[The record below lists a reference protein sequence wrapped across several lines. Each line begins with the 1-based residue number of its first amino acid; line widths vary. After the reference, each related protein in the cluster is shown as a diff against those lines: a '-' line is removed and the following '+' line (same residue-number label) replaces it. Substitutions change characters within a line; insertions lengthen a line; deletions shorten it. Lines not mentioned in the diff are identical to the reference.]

1 MLRTPVG
8 DTRQRI
14 LVWLR
19 EPGRSERG
27 VTADAVA
34 THFGLPLPV
43 AATHLRLLAS
53 LGVLRTAGVLDRLRY
68 RRDEVRIAEVCRMLE
83 KGW

>member
-1 MLRTPVG
+1 MLRTHAG

-14 LVWLR
+14 LAWLR

-34 THFGLPLPV
+34 VHFGLPLPV
-43 AATHLRLLAS
+43 ADTHLRLLAA
-53 LGVLRTAGVLDRLRY
+53 LGLLWTTAALGRPRY
-68 RRDEVRIAEVCRMLE
+68 RRDEIRIAEVCRVFD